1 MQIGAVDEERH
12 ALLRIKTRRHMNC
25 PSQEIALSISRR
37 LSTGVALVKGTAVPH
52 FNRDF
57 GTIEAGS
64 L

>member
-1 MQIGAVDEERH
+1 
-12 ALLRIKTRRHMNC
+12 MNC

-37 LSTGVALVKGTAVPH
+37 LSTGVTLVKGTLVPH

-57 GTIEAGS
+57 GPIETGS